1 MRPEDNQSNTLNPN
15 KGFSG
20 TNKQYSQNQGNR
32 GKQLNP
38 NQANTLIVLVKSS
51 VVVEKQNP
59 LDRCNDLQLSFKSE
73 YLDKGFLKK
82 IGATLLDKTVVEE
95 RELKAPHDNELRE
108 PIENYFFIE
117 YSIPITGGVDGAR
130 NRISKDFKDELY
142 WVYESFFW
150 LNDTP
155 ITNMDHYTL
164 SLDY

>member
-1 MRPEDNQSNTLNPN
+1 LR
-15 KGFSG
+15 
-20 TNKQYSQNQGNR
+20 
-32 GKQLNP
+32 
-38 NQANTLIVLVKSS
+38 
-51 VVVEKQNP
+51 
-59 LDRCNDLQLSFKSE
+59 
-73 YLDKGFLKK
+73 K
-82 IGATLLDKTVVEE
+82 IGATLLDKTAVEE

-130 NRISKDFKDELY
+130 NRISKDFNDELY